1 MAIAGSHNNPNSAT
15 SQFYIN
21 TANNTNIK
29 HIRNKSKAWGYCVFG
44 KVVKGM
50 DVVNTIENLPTIT
63 KERYHNVPA
72 NPVIIE
78 SAIVENDNQQSNSAT
93 SGNNERSDISNKV
106 SSSVF
111 AKNNSNVYHK
121 SNCPELGT
129 KDLIEFRSPKKAR
142 KSGGVPCGNCNP

>member
-1 MAIAGSHNNPNSAT
+1 MAIADSHNNPNSTT

-44 KVVKGM
+44 KVVKGI
-50 DVVNTIENLPTIT
+50 DVVNTTENLPTIT

-93 SGNNERSDISNKV
+93 SGNNGKSDISN
-106 SSSVF
+106 
-111 AKNNSNVYHK
+111 
-121 SNCPELGT
+121 
-129 KDLIEFRSPKKAR
+129 
-142 KSGGVPCGNCNP
+142 